1 MAIEVVPAGL
11 KIVEDVLTGGKD
23 VETLS
28 DDWGSTD
35 VEPKGQRF
43 IETLPVGWMPVEMV
57 FDGRIIIFELLEG
70 CQLTLDDEEV

>member
-35 VEPKGQRF
+35 VEPKG
-43 IETLPVGWMPVEMV
+43 
-57 FDGRIIIFELLEG
+57 
-70 CQLTLDDEEV
+70 